1 VRIAVDTNVLAYA
14 EGVNG
19 DERMAEAVALLSRIP
34 TESIVVPT
42 QVLLE
47 LFNVMVRKAGWSRTE
62 ARAKVTEWREG
73 YQLAA
78 TSGALLDSAL
88 DAAVAHQ
95 LQIFDAV
102 ILATAAEAGC
112 ALLLSEDMHEGFAW
126 NGVTVTN
133 PFQVKRHVWLE
144 MLLDEGGSAY

>member
-1 VRIAVDTNVLAYA
+1 VKVAVDTNIVAYA

-19 DERMAEAVALLSRIP
+19 DVDAARATDLLDRLP
-34 TESIVVPT
+34 DASIVIPN

-47 LFNVMVRKAGWSRTE
+47 LFNLLHRKAGRTRGE
-62 ARAKVTEWREG
+62 ARRIVSRWIGG
-73 YQLAA
+73 YQLVA
-78 TSGALLDSAL
+78 TTSELVATAMEV
-88 DAAVAHQ
+88 AVEHQ
-95 LQIFDAV
+95 LQIFDAM
-102 ILATAAEAGC
+102 ILATAAESGC

-133 PFQVKRHVWLE
+133 PFQAKRHVWLE